1 MPGRQRAQA
10 PRRRAWICRSA
21 RSTTT
26 PRRAW
31 CFAQLT
37 ELWTSPGGGSG
48 GARRA
53 SAKPLARACDPAKDI
68 AVRATCTRR
77 PFKIDRA
84 MLPGTAAGAHPGLSR
99 GRGRGAG
106 STERLRWCGSPCP
119 GNKGNRSG
127 ASGGCSKHER
137 FNMRQHAGRQGARR
151 QAQGGRPRA
160 AGAGRRLG
168 AACTAC
174 ARARVV
180 LDRRANGEPRLW
192 SLHNKKLTA
201 QKPFLCVILKLTHTK
216 LATVSYASYYAY
228 RTTSRRSGAGPPRNA
243 HLCMS
248 IILLSSTCM
257 YVVPVFYQIH

>member
-1 MPGRQRAQA
+1 MLCRLALCRRSGRAGVKDPKRPGDVPGSAVSQIDDYSPPCTRFGPPDQA
-10 PRRRAWICRSA
+10 AGA
-21 RSTTT
+21 
-26 PRRAW
+26 
-31 CFAQLT
+31 
-37 ELWTSPGGGSG
+37 SPGGGSD

-160 AGAGRRLG
+160 AGARRDANAMTVRDARDGLHATVRRTINVRDATGRGREAAHG
-168 AACTAC
+168 A
-174 ARARVV
+174 
-180 LDRRANGEPRLW
+180 RRAAPR
-192 SLHNKKLTA
+192 
-201 QKPFLCVILKLTHTK
+201 
-216 LATVSYASYYAY
+216 
-228 RTTSRRSGAGPPRNA
+228 G
-243 HLCMS
+243 
-248 IILLSSTCM
+248 
-257 YVVPVFYQIH
+257 

>member
-1 MPGRQRAQA
+1 MSLSMPGRQRAQA

-106 STERLRWCGSPCP
+106 STERLRWCGSPA
-119 GNKGNRSG
+119 G
-127 ASGGCSKHER
+127 AQGRCRGPARVAQQGQPQRRVRRLLEAR
-137 FNMRQHAGRQGARR
+137 ALQHAATCGTPGRETPSARR
-151 QAQGGRPRA
+151 PSARGGRRPPAWCRLHRLRPRA
-160 AGAGRRLG
+160 
-168 AACTAC
+168 
-174 ARARVV
+174 
-180 LDRRANGEPRLW
+180 
-192 SLHNKKLTA
+192 
-201 QKPFLCVILKLTHTK
+201 
-216 LATVSYASYYAY
+216 
-228 RTTSRRSGAGPPRNA
+228 RRSGPTSKWRASA
-243 HLCMS
+243 
-248 IILLSSTCM
+248 
-257 YVVPVFYQIH
+257 VVTAQ